1 MRAGGPSGQSVR
13 LGPQAPESPFAISS
27 LVCADVAAL
36 WRPSA
41 PGGGRSQLSG
51 RACQAPGPHQ
61 GLLWNITCLNTHTHT
76 NLHRGFVAPPDP
88 VLNPGIVRRA
98 QHKNVDL
105 VASSLP
111 QWLDHFPVSYAVLR
125 LQGAPV
131 PGGPKI
137 QAFGSDSW
145 QMRYLFVCLL
155 LREGNRNSIAWLWL
169 SVRRLVSSP

>member
-1 MRAGGPSGQSVR
+1 M
-13 LGPQAPESPFAISS
+13 
-27 LVCADVAAL
+27 
-36 WRPSA
+36 
-41 PGGGRSQLSG
+41 
-51 RACQAPGPHQ
+51 
-61 GLLWNITCLNTHTHT
+61 
-76 NLHRGFVAPPDP
+76 APPDP

-155 LREGNRNSIAWLWL
+155 LREGRWEEEAQGRGVQSLA
-169 SVRRLVSSP
+169 LVECETPGQHL